1 VPALQQAM
9 SRHASGLRDAAGLD
23 TCVQE
28 LAELAQRAGAEP
40 GLESW
45 EATNLMTVAAAVV
58 ASARLREES
67 RGAHWRD
74 DFEDRRESWRG
85 HLLVAHDD
93 QQGLRHHFVPAPPP
107 SLDRHSGH

>member
-1 VPALQQAM
+1 M
-9 SRHASGLRDAAGLD
+9 SRHAGGLREAAGLD
-23 TCVQE
+23 RCASD
-28 LAELAQRAGAEP
+28 LAALARQTGAQP

-74 DFEDRRESWRG
+74 DFEGRREPWRG
-85 HLLVAHDD
+85 HLLVEHDD
-93 QQGLRHHFVPAPPP
+93 QQGLRHHFVPALSIGPDGRP
-107 SLDRHSGH
+107 DRQ